1 MAATPPLAENQSQD
15 RPQVLVLKPPPL
27 FKIFSDSDAF
37 SEKFHLL
44 KAWESPLPLDQF
56 LTTHAR
62 SVRAMLCSANGPR
75 ITGDIIRLLPSIT
88 LVLTTSAGL
97 NHIDITECRRRGI
110 SIADA
115 GDVYSEDVA
124 DMAVGLLID
133 VLRKVSA
140 SDRYVRQGLWPIK
153 GEYPLGSKLGGK
165 RIGIVGLGRIG
176 FEVAKRLEA
185 FGCSILYNSRKR
197 KDFVSYP
204 FYTSLCELAANSD
217 ILIICCGLTEQ
228 TQHMI
233 DREVL
238 LALGKEGVIINIG
251 RGAIIDETELVQC
264 LVQGEIGGAGLDVF
278 ENEPNVPREFFELD
292 NVVLSPHRAIF
303 TPESFQA
310 LSDILIGN
318 LEAFFSDKPLLSPV
332 MDE

>member
-1 MAATPPLAENQSQD
+1 MAATPPPAENQSQG
-15 RPQVLVLKPPPL
+15 RPHVLVLNLLPI
-27 FKIFSDSDAF
+27 FKISSDSDAF

-62 SVRAMLCSANGPR
+62 SVQAILCSGIGPP
-75 ITGDIIRLLPSIT
+75 ITADIIRLLPSIR
-88 LVLTTSAGL
+88 LIVTTSAGL
-97 NHIDITECRRRGI
+97 NHIDVTECRRRGI
-110 SIADA
+110 SIANA
-115 GDVYSEDVA
+115 GDAFSEDVA

-140 SDRYVRQGLWPIK
+140 SDRYVRQGLWPMK

-165 RIGIVGLGRIG
+165 RIGIIGLGRIG
-176 FEVAKRLEA
+176 FQVAKRLEA

-217 ILIICCGLTEQ
+217 VLIICCGLTEE
-228 TQHMI
+228 TRHMI

-251 RGAIIDETELVQC
+251 RGAIIDETELVRC

-278 ENEPNVPREFFELD
+278 ENEPNVPIEFFELD
-292 NVVLSPHRAIF
+292 NVVLSPHLAVF
-303 TPESFQA
+303 TPESFKA
-310 LSDILIGN
+310 LCDILIGN